1 MALAAMTPGIRSM
14 RGAVAAVN
22 SPPKR
27 IRMRT
32 GEAAMRTAAAPTLT
46 RTVLREIRGVI
57 SWARSRSIRVRRG
70 RSTMATAE
78 DIHQTLSPKPTATV

>member
-1 MALAAMTPGIRSM
+1 
-14 RGAVAAVN
+14 
-22 SPPKR
+22 
-27 IRMRT
+27 
-32 GEAAMRTAAAPTLT
+32 MRTAAAPTLT